1 MKAQRLL
8 PVCSALFLSLAAMP
22 AFAGTSSVSNSWNL
36 RDIEHGRSKTKVKV
50 NDTYKYKR
58 SAGSDAVK
66 HEWGFNIVS
75 DNYNSKDGPSLY
87 EYDSYDITASSW
99 TKEHGRGKSKTKV
112 NVTESYRFDG
122 LDKTHTV
129 TSGYS
134 F

>member
-1 MKAQRLL
+1 MKAQRVL
-8 PVCSALFLSLAAMP
+8 PICSALFLSLAAMP

-36 RDIEHGRSKTKVKV
+36 RDIEHGRSKTKVNVK
-50 NDTYKYKR
+50 DTYKYKR
-58 SAGSDAVK
+58 HAGSHAVK
-66 HEWGFNIVS
+66 NEWGFNTVT
-75 DNYNSKDGPSLY
+75 DNPKDGPSLY

-99 TKEHGRGKSKTKV
+99 TKESGRGKSVTKV
-112 NVTESYRFDG
+112 NVSESYKFDG